1 MIGITLSR
9 TVRLC
14 IALAADLVLCV
25 LAWHF
30 YDASA
35 SVVLL
40 GNMVVTP
47 SWVMKEIGRR
57 LVNNV
62 KFAGNVQRSYDD
74 QYVKSGAKVG
84 FTVSA
89 RLPQRYKVNKGQSLN
104 PQPVIDNIVPITL
117 TDQAN
122 IGIEFSTASLTMEVD
137 NYKEKCIA
145 PAVDALVN
153 AVDFDGLSRMYSTV
167 YQCVGTPG
175 TMPAG
180 TNANITYLNA
190 GAKLDNAAVPEGD
203 RVAILSPGMHVQLA
217 NANLAVF
224 NPTVEISKIYR
235 KGQFAAEALG
245 ISEWFKDQNV
255 TTHTVGPLG
264 GAPTVV
270 GANQTGSS
278 INTTAWTAA
287 VGKRL
292 NKGDVVQFA
301 GVYQVNPVSYQGV
314 AELKDFTV
322 TADVYADASGNAS
335 IPISPPLLNAS
346 SGAQQTASA
355 SPGAGAIVSVFSATG
370 TSTPTQTAIAGKVS
384 PQGLVYH
391 PEAFALVMADLEMP
405 MGLWVS
411 ERISNG
417 ALGVAIRFLKDY
429 AIMTDQSPARVDILY
444 GWKEVRPEM
453 ACRVAA

>member
-1 MIGITLSR
+1 MLFRPADPSR
-9 TVRLC
+9 VTWGRLLALC
-14 IALAADLVLCV
+14 APLVIAVLQLTIALVSG
-25 LAWHF
+25 H
-30 YDASA
+30 DASA
-35 SVVLL
+35 WLFA
-40 GNMVVTP
+40 NAVVTP

-89 RLPQRYKVNKGQSLN
+89 RLPQRYKVNKGQALN

-153 AVDFDGLSRMYSTV
+153 AVDYDGLSRMYSTIA
-167 YQCVGTPG
+167 QAVGTPG
-175 TMPAG
+175 APPSG
-180 TNANITYLNA
+180 TTANITYLRA
-190 GAKLDNAAVPEGD
+190 GAKLDNAAVPEAD
-203 RVAILSPGMHVQLA
+203 RVAILSPGMHVELA

-224 NPTVEISKIYR
+224 NPTLEISKIYR

-255 TTHTVGPLG
+255 ATHTVGPLG

-270 GANQTGSS
+270 GANQTGSV
-278 INTTAWTAA
+278 INTNNWTAA
-287 VGKRL
+287 AALRL
-292 NKGDVVQFA
+292 KKGDVVQFG
-301 GVYQVNPVSYQGV
+301 GVFQTNPVSYQSTGD
-314 AELKDFTV
+314 LKDFTV
-322 TADVYADASGNAS
+322 TADVYSDAAGLAS
-335 IPISPPLLNAS
+335 IPISPPLLTAT
-346 SGAQQTASA
+346 SGAQQTASG
-355 SPGAGAIVSVFSATG
+355 SPAAGAPVTIFGSPAAS
-370 TSTPTQTAIAGKVS
+370 AGKAS

-429 AIMTDQSPARVDILY
+429 SIMTDQSPARVDILY

-453 ACRVAA
+453 AVRVAA

>member
-1 MIGITLSR
+1 MLSR
-9 TVRLC
+9 SFDPTRVTWTRL
-14 IALAADLVLCV
+14 LLEVSPLVAMLVITIHAWLTGSTANV
-25 LAWHF
+25 LMA
-30 YDASA
+30 
-35 SVVLL
+35 
-40 GNMVVTP
+40 NMVVTP

-167 YQCVGTPG
+167 AQCVGVPG
-175 TMPAG
+175 TPPSGA
-180 TNANITYLNA
+180 TANITYLRA
-190 GAKLDNAAVPEGD
+190 GAKLDDGAVPEGD
-203 RVAILSPGMHVQLA
+203 RVAILSPGMHVELA
-217 NANLAVF
+217 NANLTLF
-224 NPTVEISKIYR
+224 NPTVEISKLYR

-255 TTHTVGPLG
+255 ATHVVGALG
-264 GAPTVV
+264 GAPQVATA
-270 GANQTGSS
+270 GQTGSS
-278 INTTAWTAA
+278 INVTGFTAA
-287 VGKRL
+287 IGRRL
-292 NKGDVVQFA
+292 NKGDVVQFT
-301 GVYQVNPVSYQGV
+301 GVYQINPVSYQ
-314 AELKDFTV
+314 ALPTLKDFVV
-322 TADVYADASGNAS
+322 TSDVDSDAAGAAS
-335 IPISPPLLNAS
+335 IPISPPLLTAS
-346 SGAQQTASA
+346 SGAQQTASN
-355 SPGAGAIVSVFSATG
+355 SPSAGAPVLTFNDAAT
-370 TSTPTQTAIAGKVS
+370 AANKVS

-405 MGLWVS
+405 MGLWVA